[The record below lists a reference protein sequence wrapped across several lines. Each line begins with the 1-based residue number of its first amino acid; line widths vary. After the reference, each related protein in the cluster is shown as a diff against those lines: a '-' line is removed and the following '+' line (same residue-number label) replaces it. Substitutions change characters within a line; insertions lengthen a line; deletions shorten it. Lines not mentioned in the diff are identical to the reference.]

1 MSFKMLSDAGQTPD
15 STPDLSQHAGNGD
28 DHTRSSGLF
37 QLKATSKFGFLASE
51 ISFVIAICL
60 TQFLAEFLIT
70 GFAIALPRILARITD
85 ADAESTG
92 LFWPA
97 TLLTLIFS
105 AFSLIAARISD
116 KYGGFYPFMAGVLWL
131 ATWSLIAG
139 LAPGVIWLDASRA
152 NQGLAIAF
160 FTPSTFALVANG
172 YGKGRRKNIVLGL
185 YAGCAPIGFF
195 SGFMVASV
203 LPEDGLSWYF
213 WISTILAATAA
224 VLAAFSAPGRKIH
237 NPGVKLKMDWI
248 GSCLVTAGLLLLTYG
263 LAVIPY
269 TSTETGPGA
278 YTSPRVLGPLLSG
291 LVCLIIAVWF
301 EGWVAQS
308 PLLPMAFFQAG
319 EVRILALACL
329 FFYASYG
336 VWLYDSALFLQSP
349 VATGLPDG
357 IRGAQL
363 AIWYTPTALGGM
375 IICVCGG
382 ALLHL
387 VSPKILFCISGIA
400 WVAAPLLLAL
410 CPTPLRYWSFIVP
423 SMLCA
428 TIGIDLT
435 FTISLVCVTHVQPS
449 HYQALAG
456 AVCSI
461 LCNLAITFSL
471 PISEIVRKQVELKFV
486 ASPEHAAMIS
496 ATSDDSAVLVGLQA
510 AFLYAAASAGVG
522 MGLSVVYAGM
532 RDSSIARRSD
542 DTERGGSNDM
552 ASSST

>member
-1 MSFKMLSDAGQTPD
+1 FKSLT
-15 STPDLSQHAGNGD
+15 
-28 DHTRSSGLF
+28 
-37 QLKATSKFGFLASE
+37 SE
-51 ISFVIAICL
+51 ISFVTAICL

-70 GFAIALPRILARITD
+70 GFAIALPRMLARTTD

-97 TLLTLIFS
+97 TLLTLILS
-105 AFSLIAARISD
+105 ASLLIAARISD
-116 KYGGFYPFMAGVLWL
+116 KYGGFYPFMTGVLWL
-131 ATWSLIAG
+131 AVWSLVAG
-139 LAPGVIWLDASRA
+139 LAPGVIWLDVSRA

-172 YGKGRRKNIVLGL
+172 YDEGRRKNIVLGL
-185 YAGCAPIGFF
+185 YAGCAPLGFF

-213 WISTILAATAA
+213 WISAILAATAA
-224 VLAAFSAPGRKIH
+224 TLAKFSAPSRKIL
-237 NPGVKLKMDWI
+237 NPGIKLEMDWI
-248 GSCLVTAGLLLLTYG
+248 GSCLITSGLLSLTYG

-269 TSTETGPGA
+269 TSTETGFGA
-278 YTSPRVLGPLLSG
+278 YTSPRVLGPLLLG
-291 LVCLIIAVWF
+291 FVCLIVAVWF

-308 PLLPMAFFQAG
+308 PLLPMAFFQAR

-336 VWLYDSALFLQSP
+336 VWLYDSALFLQNP
-349 VATGLPDG
+349 IATGLPDG

-387 VSPKILFCISGIA
+387 VSPKILFCISGTA

-435 FTISLVCVTHVQPS
+435 FTISLVCITRVQPS
-449 HYQALAG
+449 YYQALAG

-461 LCNLAITFSL
+461 LCDLAITFSL
-471 PISEIVRKQVELKFV
+471 PISEILSKQVE
-486 ASPEHAAMIS
+486 
-496 ATSDDSAVLVGLQA
+496 
-510 AFLYAAASAGVG
+510 
-522 MGLSVVYAGM
+522 
-532 RDSSIARRSD
+532 
-542 DTERGGSNDM
+542 
-552 ASSST
+552 